1 MANVCTSGKRR
12 STFTFTHLTPKEGKK
27 LEEFIKKKNIN
38 PKSKREVEQLQRQV
52 WKELKIEIDFESLC
66 RFLRKFY
73 KKARKK
79 NNNHF
84 TSSKK
89 GFSSNIRPVPLLR
102 RNY

>member
-1 MANVCTSGKRR
+1 MANVCTSGERR
-12 STFTFTHLTPKEGKK
+12 SSILTHLTPNEEKK
-27 LEEFIKKKNIN
+27 LRGFIKEKDIN
-38 PKSKREVEQLQRQV
+38 PKSNREIKQLQKQIWEK
-52 WKELKIEIDFESLC
+52 WKIKIDFESLR
-66 RFLRKFY
+66 RFLRKFS

>member
-1 MANVCTSGKRR
+1 MENVCTSRERR
-12 STFTFTHLTPKEGKK
+12 PPILTHLTPDEEKK
-27 LEEFIKKKNIN
+27 LRGLIEEKDIN
-38 PKSKREVEQLQRQV
+38 PKSNREIKQLQKQIWEK
-52 WKELKIEIDFESLC
+52 WKIKIDFESLR
-66 RFLRKFY
+66 RFLRKFS
-73 KKARKK
+73 KKTRKK

>member
-12 STFTFTHLTPKEGKK
+12 SKSTHLTSNEEKK
-27 LEEFIKKKNIN
+27 LRGFIKEKDIN
-38 PKSKREVEQLQRQV
+38 PKSKREVEQLQRQI
-52 WKELKIEIDFESLC
+52 WEELEIEIDFESLR
-66 RFLRKFY
+66 RFLRKFS
-73 KKARKK
+73 KKTRKK